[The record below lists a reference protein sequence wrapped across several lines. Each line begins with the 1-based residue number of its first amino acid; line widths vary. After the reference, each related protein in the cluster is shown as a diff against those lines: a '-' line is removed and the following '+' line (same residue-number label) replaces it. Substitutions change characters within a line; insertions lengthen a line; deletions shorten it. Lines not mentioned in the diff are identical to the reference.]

1 MPMKFHPA
9 LPFVALIILWVFG
22 ASQRSIW
29 FDEAITL
36 QTLAAD
42 QFIMTSGTFGKF
54 IVLGDIGRFF
64 EGSTNLFELV
74 RRYAETDVHP
84 PLYFV
89 LLHLAGLV
97 FGGGLMV
104 ARGVS
109 IALVALSVWLYW
121 WALGRTGT
129 AHRGV
134 HAAVF
139 ALSFAAVSSAQDARG
154 YALAL
159 LFAIAAWSW
168 SALADAAR
176 TTPRQL
182 RLEVG
187 VGLACAGL
195 LYTHY
200 FALFVVVPIL
210 GWRILRAISD
220 RQMPALIGPVLCAVL
235 FAPWVP
241 VLMDQMTTRPGQMT
255 GFFGLVNWI
264 RGASNFVPA
273 QVFSIAWP
281 DAPELLQAR
290 GRDAVLLAM
299 IAGAMTCLWTWRRTR
314 ERGAAAAFARLA
326 IWVPAVGIA
335 CFLAAS
341 ILLDRWFMTFRY
353 FLFFAP
359 FLSFLAASGVLWA
372 GAALDRAAGGGRAW
386 LRMAPAAIL
395 ITAQIAALN
404 FGWEAIG
411 TRGGNYFLTMRDQIE
426 AAGPQDSLLIIDA
439 GTGRGTVLA
448 AAYTLPQATPAYL
461 LAPDPA
467 SWSAAAAQIRA
478 RAQTRSLVLLVYRIE
493 RGAMDSDKA
502 ALYDPIFEML
512 AAEGFTRA
520 AAPPSDR
527 GGRHYA
533 RWVRTDATK

>member
-1 MPMKFHPA
+1 MPIKLHPA
-9 LPFVALIILWVFG
+9 LPFAALVLLWVFG
-22 ASQRSIW
+22 ALQRSIW

-42 QFIMTSGTFGKF
+42 QFVLAPDGL

-64 EGSTNLFELV
+64 NGSTNLSELV

-84 PLYFV
+84 PLYFMLV
-89 LLHLAGLV
+89 HLAGV
-97 FGGGLMV
+97 IFGGGLMV

-109 IALVALSVWLYW
+109 IALVALSVWLFW

-134 HAAVF
+134 YAAVF
-139 ALSFAAVSSAQDARG
+139 ALSFAAGSSAQDARG
-154 YALAL
+154 YALAML
-159 LFAIAAWSW
+159 CAIAAWSL

-176 TTPRQL
+176 TTPSRL
-182 RLEVG
+182 RLEAG
-187 VGLACAGL
+187 VGLACAAL

-210 GWRILRAISD
+210 GWRVLRAISD
-220 RQMPALIGPVLCAVL
+220 RQVTALIGPVLCAVL

-241 VLMDQMTTRPGQMT
+241 VLIVQMTTRPEQMT
-255 GFFGLVNWI
+255 GFAGIVDWI
-264 RGASNFVPA
+264 RGASNLVPA

-281 DAPELLQAR
+281 DVPNLLQAR
-290 GRDAVLLAM
+290 GRDIVLLAM
-299 IAGAMTCLWTWRRTR
+299 IAGAVTCLWRWRRT
-314 ERGAAAAFARLA
+314 GASGAFAWLA
-326 IWVPAVGIA
+326 LWVPAVGIV

-372 GAALDRAAGGGRAW
+372 GAALDRATGGGRAW

-395 ITAQIAALN
+395 ITAQIAAQN

-426 AAGPQDSLLIIDA
+426 AAGTQDSLLIIDS
-439 GTGRGTVLA
+439 GNGRGTVLA
-448 AAYTLPQATPAYL
+448 AAYSLPPTTPAYL
-461 LAPDPA
+461 LAPDPE
-467 SWSAAAAQIRA
+467 SWGAAAVDIRA
-478 RAQTRSLVLLVYRIE
+478 LAQTRSLILLVYTIE
-493 RGAMDSDKA
+493 RGAMESDKA
-502 ALYDPIFEML
+502 ALYGPILEAL
-512 AAEGFTRA
+512 AEAGFTRT
-520 AAPPSDR
+520 AAPPGDR
-527 GGRHYA
+527 GGRYYSK
-533 RWVRTDATK
+533 WVRSDAT